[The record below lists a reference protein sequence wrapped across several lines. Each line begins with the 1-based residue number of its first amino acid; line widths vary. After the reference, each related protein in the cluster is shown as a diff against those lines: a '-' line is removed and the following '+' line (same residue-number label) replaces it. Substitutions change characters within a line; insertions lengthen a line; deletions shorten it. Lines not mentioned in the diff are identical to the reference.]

1 LKVAVV
7 GLGKIGLPLAV
18 QYASR
23 GLSVTGCDVD
33 AGKVD
38 HINAGDCPIEGETGL
53 AEGLRSALSGGLLRA
68 TVDTSTAVREC
79 DVVVIIVPVGL
90 SAARTPDFV
99 QLDAAVESV
108 SAAVEPGT
116 LVIVETTVPVG
127 TTRGRV
133 GERLRQGVLL
143 AASPERVSSG
153 RIFQDLRTYPKLVG
167 PVDDESWERSRQFYE
182 LALEA
187 PCVIRMSS
195 PETAELT
202 KLAEG
207 IYRDTNI
214 ALASDLA
221 RYADSLNIDAR
232 EVFAAANSQPFSH
245 IHEPGVGV
253 GGHCLPIYP
262 YFLPDG
268 AVELAEHARE
278 VNDAMAAYG
287 VDKLERALGSL
298 RGTTALIIGLA
309 YRPNVKESANSS
321 TFLLAGALEERG
333 ARVLVHDPLYAA
345 GEIRALGL
353 DPADGLPRSG
363 IDVLVVQAL
372 HSAYGNL
379 DLQMFAGCRALLD
392 GRNVIEPSA
401 ARAAGMLY
409 LGIGR

>member
-1 LKVAVV
+1 
-7 GLGKIGLPLAV
+7 
-18 QYASR
+18 
-23 GLSVTGCDVD
+23 
-33 AGKVD
+33 
-38 HINAGDCPIEGETGL
+38 
-53 AEGLRSALSGGLLRA
+53 
-68 TVDTSTAVREC
+68 
-79 DVVVIIVPVGL
+79 
-90 SAARTPDFV
+90 
-99 QLDAAVESV
+99 
-108 SAAVEPGT
+108 
-116 LVIVETTVPVG
+116 
-127 TTRGRV
+127 
-133 GERLRQGVLL
+133 
-143 AASPERVSSG
+143 
-153 RIFQDLRTYPKLVG
+153 
-167 PVDDESWERSRQFYE
+167 
-182 LALEA
+182 
-187 PCVIRMSS
+187 MSS